1 MAKSTLQTRN
11 SQWTKYLTFM
21 CEHGLQSLPASS
33 TDICRFI
40 AYIARS
46 SKYSTVNN
54 YLSAVIVLH
63 RMYGYEVKFRED
75 YAVKLVLQGIRRV
88 LGDLH
93 SPLPSL
99 QPRDL
104 ISAFVQVDLSSS
116 VQHAVWS
123 SVCVAFRS
131 LLRKSNIL
139 VCSESDHVLSRRDV
153 VFTDWGMVLIVSST
167 KTIQHGEREL
177 SIPVVRSPGSPLCA
191 VTYVWEHIHR
201 VPASPDSPLFMT
213 PGDRGAI
220 PLTYSTALRWLK
232 CWCNHLLRDTTGL
245 GFHSL
250 RRGAASYLHGMGVSL
265 QDIMQAG
272 DWKSLAVL
280 SYLVRPLEQKL
291 SVERKVAA
299 SLSLR

>member
-1 MAKSTLQTRN
+1 
-11 SQWTKYLTFM
+11 M

-33 TDICRFI
+33 ADICRFI

-54 YLSAVIVLH
+54 YLSVVIVLH
-63 RMYGYEVKFRED
+63 RMYGYEVNFRED

-99 QPRDL
+99 RPRDL
-104 ISAFVQVDLSSS
+104 IAAFVQVGLSSS

-153 VFTDWGMVLIVSST
+153 IFTDWGMVLIVSST
-167 KTIQHGEREL
+167 KTIQHEEREL
-177 SIPVVRSPGSPLCA
+177 SIPIVRWPGSPL
-191 VTYVWEHIHR
+191 YVRSHMSGSIFIACQHR
-201 VPASPDSPLFMT
+201 LIL
-213 PGDRGAI
+213 RG
-220 PLTYSTALRWLK
+220 S
-232 CWCNHLLRDTTGL
+232 
-245 GFHSL
+245 
-250 RRGAASYLHGMGVSL
+250 
-265 QDIMQAG
+265 
-272 DWKSLAVL
+272 
-280 SYLVRPLEQKL
+280 
-291 SVERKVAA
+291 
-299 SLSLR
+299 